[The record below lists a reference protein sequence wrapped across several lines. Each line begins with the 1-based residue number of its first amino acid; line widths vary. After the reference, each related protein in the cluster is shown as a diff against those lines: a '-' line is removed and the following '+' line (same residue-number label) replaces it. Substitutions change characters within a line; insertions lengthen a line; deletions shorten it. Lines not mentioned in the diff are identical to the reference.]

1 MNSARQ
7 ILRYSIPGS
16 IFLIHAVAC
25 YLIYQRI
32 QGIPLV
38 DASLPIREGIGGLI
52 AILATIPLG
61 FVLYQTYYF
70 LYQPLIRPWPFRW
83 KGRLVRNDRGGEILE
98 SLEAEQIAELET
110 VFACKV
116 QVGERHAV
124 VPEGKGLLEKLMHRT
139 GMQEVAGPFKELP
152 MEGRKRQLAYED
164 LWYTNWDVLRA
175 VVDIAGSL
183 PEGEQ
188 VKSEYT
194 SLSDIYHSLGAARTA
209 VIAAWFT
216 VCALVLFH
224 FSRFIDHLPESLVG
238 LVVISALSAAIY
250 LVLHNARGRTWRSAA
265 ASLKLGLRWFH
276 AERQARLS
284 QPVE

>member
-32 QGIPLV
+32 QGVPIV

-83 KGRLVRNDRGGEILE
+83 DGRLVRNDRGGEILE
-98 SLEAEQIAELET
+98 SLEAEQIAEFKA
-110 VFACKV
+110 VFDCEV
-116 QVGERHAV
+116 RIGERHVV
-124 VPEGKGLLEKLMHRT
+124 VPEDGGLVAKLMHRT
-139 GMQEVAGPFKELP
+139 GIQEIAGPFKKLP
-152 MEGRKRQLAYED
+152 MEGKARQLAYED

-209 VIAAWFT
+209 VIAAWST
-216 VCALVLFH
+216 VCIVVLFH
-224 FSRFIDHLPESLVG
+224 FSRFVDHLPESFVG
-238 LVVISALSAAIY
+238 LVAISALSAGVY
-250 LVLHNARGRTWRSAA
+250 LVLHTARGRTWRSAA
-265 ASLKLGLRWFH
+265 ASLRLGLRWFH
-276 AERQARLS
+276 AERKARLS